1 YGLDLCIEAAKLC
14 RERDIKIAFVF
25 IVSDTTGIIDVN
37 LYEDLIQKYQLSNLF
52 FLHKLSISFI
62 SLIEQADI
70 ILRPTNTDGDALTVR
85 EGLFLGKKVIASD
98 VVKRPEGSYIFK
110 NRDLNS
116 LMDVIYEVKSD

>member
-1 YGLDLCIEAAKLC
+1 
-14 RERDIKIAFVF
+14 
-25 IVSDTTGIIDVN
+25 
-37 LYEDLIQKYQLSNLF
+37 
-52 FLHKLSISFI
+52 SFI

-98 VVKRPEGSYIFK
+98 VVKRPEGPYIFK

-116 LMDVIYEVKSD
+116 LMDVIYEVKSDINNITRISNTVTTIQQVNVTSYKDFYLNNVYK